1 MGGSFGVL
9 ASYSGR
15 SLYTFRFAM
24 KDVSRCFPL
33 CLRVLLSLVF
43 ATVATASDDSPE
55 RATSEI
61 LFLDAGVKKPEIL
74 LSGIRENVE
83 VVSLDRD
90 RDGVSQIAAA
100 LNGRL
105 DLAAIHIVSHGEVG
119 KLHLGSATLTESRLI
134 EYSTDLSIIR
144 GALSPEGDVLFYG
157 CDLASGSV
165 GESFVHSFAQ
175 RVAVDVAASSNATG
189 SPLLGGDW
197 DLETRIG
204 QVEADLAFNDTAR
217 AAYDVET
224 LGFTQGQFLTGSA
237 NTNNYGSLAIGPGGT
252 VYGAWQY
259 AVFPDTGNIRFATWN
274 GAGWTEIPGSALT
287 GTIVASQL
295 TGLDLVNQLGTDAM
309 KIDSNGDIHVA
320 LHISET
326 AGGSGSQRGVGYGFF
341 DTSTQTWAFRRIYI
355 FQLSNGFRNPG
366 NGEAVMLLDGS
377 ENPHIVFGWS
387 DATDPDN
394 YDIVH
399 AFDNGSGWNVTGTTN
414 ALDGTTVDT
423 VTGGAEISGIDA
435 AFDSAGN
442 IHVSYVREDADQIS
456 GDVWYVKR
464 TGTSWGTPAEVADT
478 NDVYITSIAI
488 DSNDKVHIAYA
499 QETIA
504 DQESTFKIT
513 SDVSGSFATIS
524 AGSVTAPANTDFFQ
538 RMFSVNI
545 SINASDQRVLS
556 GSWGAYDVDFNRLA
570 EAVVVSSETAP
581 GTFVVE
587 DGLVG
592 SASSGSFYI
601 NHAMILEDDNTVT
614 ILQGGRDDDFTTGNL
629 QYANGVP
636 DALSVT
642 PEMPAAGAALSVN
655 VSGSQAT
662 FDIYLENL
670 GDVELD
676 TLSLPLNLAAAL
688 GSGNYSVTSA
698 PSFIDDPG
706 TITLNAGFNGSGTTQ
721 LLSSGTLAA
730 GDTAQIRLVVTVNNV
745 QDLGSGLGVYS
756 SQVTFSGVSPESTTV
771 SDLSDNGTD
780 PDPNGNGDANEAGE
794 NDATMF
800 TVVADP
806 VIGVAKD
813 ASVSGQTVTIDFYL
827 ENFGNVELQSLSLV
841 DDLDS
846 VFGAGSYTVT
856 SGPTLIDDPGTI
868 TLNGGFDGSGTTQLI
883 TSGTLSVNDTAQI
896 RIVVETAELQDAG
909 SGLGIYSNQVTAS
922 GQGPGIPPDSD
933 LSDSGTDPDPD
944 GDGNPDE
951 AGENDATSITVAE
964 QPVIGVAKDVSIT
977 GRTATIDFY
986 LENFGNVT
994 LSQVSL
1000 PVDLDTTFGA
1010 GNYSITS
1017 PPSLI
1022 DDPGTLTLNGSFNGG
1037 GTTDI
1042 FVPGS
1047 STLAFADTAQIRV
1060 VVEVITVTDQGS
1072 GLGIYDCQV
1081 TAAAQSPD
1089 GTMTS
1094 DLSDSGTDPDPNGN
1108 GDPTDAGEDDASS
1121 VTLRGSIG
1129 DLVWDDMDGDG
1140 MRDAGEPGLAGVTV
1154 FLDQNQNGT
1163 LDGGEPF
1170 AATNSTGG
1178 YEFTDLAAATYYVRV
1193 DVTSLPAGFM
1203 LTSGANPQV
1212 VSLFAGEQDDT
1223 IDFAFSLPE
1232 TPSLEVTTTGDVVNA
1247 FDEETSVREAL
1258 EYAATLM
1265 GGQEVT
1271 FDPALFAGGAATF
1284 PIATELQITS
1294 SVTITGPGADLAI
1307 FDGGSVSNVFAVD
1320 DSTGTV
1326 QRVVLSS
1333 IAIQNGDGASRS
1345 DGGAITNVED
1355 LILIGVEIS
1364 NCTSSAA
1371 IAGIYSTGP
1380 LSIFNSLL
1388 ANNSG
1393 LDYGGIFQAGTENL
1407 TIVNSTLSGNSGI
1420 GVGLADTS
1428 TMLLS
1433 NTTITANTG
1442 SSAVLL
1448 TSGVSLTINNSIV
1461 AGNNSGDIDGAATA
1475 TVVSNGANFIGDPQ
1489 GVAAFSSDA
1498 SFASTGTVIGD
1509 VLDPTLS
1516 DNGGPTMTHALVPG
1530 SPAIDSGLDADLVDD
1545 VLDLDG
1551 DMDTLEPQPFDQRG
1565 VGFERVIM
1573 GDPASGVATV
1583 DMGAFELF
1591 APPTFDAG
1599 LFSVASTAGPVDLLD
1614 LSGATPDDGMFFGPG
1629 VSGSIFDP
1637 SSLAPGQYV
1646 ISYTIT
1652 DEFGVKN
1659 VNSFTIELFRG
1670 QYRPD
1675 LRYGLRGNARRHD
1688 GDNQYGGGQ
1697 SLQIETRQPRNVFF
1711 LSAENDGNVPDS
1723 LRTKARGIAKR
1734 DLNVRII
1741 EKGGDGNVTGAIL
1754 RGGHVSALRGG
1765 AFTRYKVIMKIKDRI
1780 RSRNFASRWICSS
1793 ESSRSAR
1800 DKNRVLIQYKSP
1812 FERPES
1818 L

>member
-1 MGGSFGVL
+1 
-9 ASYSGR
+9 
-15 SLYTFRFAM
+15 M
-24 KDVSRCFPL
+24 KDLLRCFAGY
-33 CLRVLLSLVF
+33 CYVLTLF
-43 ATVATASDDSPE
+43 AFYTTASAAD
-55 RATSEI
+55 TSETRLSKEI
-61 LFLDAGVKKPEIL
+61 LFVDAGVKDPEIL
-74 LSGIRENVE
+74 LSGVREDVE
-83 VVSLDRD
+83 VVVLNKD
-90 RDGVSQIAAA
+90 RDGISQIADT
-100 LNGRL
+100 LQDQSGY
-105 DLAAIHIVSHGEVG
+105 AAIHLLSHAEGG
-119 KLHLGSATLTESRLI
+119 QLHLGNAAITEAGLADYAM
-134 EYSTDLSIIR
+134 ELSMIR
-144 GALSPEGDVLFYG
+144 EALSPGGDVLLYG
-157 CDLASGSV
+157 CDLAAGTV
-165 GESFVHSFAQ
+165 GQEFILSFAE
-175 RVAVDVAASSNATG
+175 RVAADVAASNDATG
-189 SPLLGGDW
+189 VELLGGDW
-197 DLETRIG
+197 DLETAVG
-204 QVEADLAFNDTAR
+204 KVEAELAFNEGAR
-217 AAYDVET
+217 AAYVVDT
-224 LGFTQGQFLTGSA
+224 LGFIDGQFLTGTA
-237 NTNNYGSLAIGPGGT
+237 DTNNNASITIAPDGT
-252 VYGAWQY
+252 VYGVWEYSAGS
-259 AVFPDTGNIRFATWN
+259 DSGNMLFATWN
-274 GAGWTEIPGSALT
+274 GSSWTEIPGSGLT
-287 GTIVASQL
+287 GSIVAMQL
-295 TGLDLVNQLGTDAM
+295 SNLGKINQIGVNGVQFDT
-309 KIDSNGDIHVA
+309 NGDIHLAIHVA
-320 LHISET
+320 ET
-326 AGGSGSQRGVGYGFF
+326 AGGSSSERGIAYGFF
-341 DTSTQTWAFRRIYI
+341 DASAETWSFRRIYI
-355 FQLSNGFRNPG
+355 FTHPNGFLAVA
-366 NGEAVMLLDGS
+366 NGESVMLLDSS
-377 ENPHIVFGWS
+377 ENPHMIFVWS
-387 DATDPDN
+387 DATDPDSYN
-394 YDIVH
+394 IVH
-399 AFDNGSGWNVTGTTN
+399 AFDNGMGWNVSGTTN
-414 ALDGTTVDT
+414 AFDGTTVDT
-423 VTGGAEISGIDA
+423 ISGGSSISGIDGA
-435 AFDSAGN
+435 VDSAGN
-442 IHVSYVREDADQIS
+442 VHVSYVKEDPDLIS

-464 TGTSWGTPAEVADT
+464 TGTTWGAPTEVADT
-478 NDVYITSIAI
+478 NDVYVTSLAV

-499 QETIA
+499 QQTIPFE
-504 DQESTFKIT
+504 QSTVRIT
-513 SDVSGSFATIS
+513 SDAGGSFANSMVGSIS
-524 AGSVTAPANTDFFQ
+524 APSGTDFFEQ
-538 RMFSVNI
+538 VIVVNI
-545 SINASDQRVLS
+545 AINASDQRVVS
-556 GSWGAYDVDFNRLA
+556 GQYSAFDDMANRLE
-570 EAVVVSSETAP
+570 EAVVVFSETTP
-581 GTFVVE
+581 GTFVAE
-587 DGLVG
+587 NALVG
-592 SASSGSFYI
+592 NSSQGNFFTD
-601 NHAMILEDDNTVT
+601 HCMALEDDNTVT
-614 ILQGGRDDDFTTGNL
+614 ILQGTRNDAFNSGQL
-629 QYANGVP
+629 QFATGVP

-676 TLSLPLNLAAAL
+676 TLSLPLNLDVVL
-688 GSGNYSVTSA
+688 GSGNYSVTSV

-706 TITLNAGFNGSGTTQ
+706 TITLNAGFNGSDTTQ

-730 GDTAQIRLVVTVNNV
+730 GDTAQIRLVVTVENV
-745 QDLGSGLGVYS
+745 EDVGTGFGSYS
-756 SQVTFSGVSPESTTV
+756 SQVTFSGDSPENTTV
-771 SDLSDNGTD
+771 TDPSDNGTD

-846 VFGAGSYTVT
+846 VFGAGNYTVT
-856 SGPTLIDDPGTI
+856 SGPSLIDDPGTI

-883 TSGTLSVNDTAQI
+883 TSGTLSVNETAQI
-896 RIVVETAELQDAG
+896 RIVVETAALQDTG

-1000 PVDLDTTFGA
+1000 PVDLDATFGA

-1022 DDPGTLTLNGSFNGG
+1022 DDPGTLMLNGSFNGG
-1037 GTTDI
+1037 GMTDI

-1060 VVEVITVTDQGS
+1060 VVEVTTVTDQGS

-1094 DLSDSGTDPDPNGN
+1094 DLSDSGSDPDPNGN
-1108 GDPTDAGEDDASS
+1108 GDPTDASEDDPSS

-1154 FLDQNQNGT
+1154 FLDQNQNDT

-1178 YEFTDLAAATYYVRV
+1178 YEFTDLAAGTYYVRV
-1193 DVTSLPAGFM
+1193 DVTTLPAGFV

-1232 TPSLEVTTTGDVVNA
+1232 MPSLEVTTTGDVVNA

-1326 QRVVLSS
+1326 QKVVLSS
-1333 IAIQNGDGASRS
+1333 IAIQNGEGASRS

-1364 NCTSSAA
+1364 DCTSSAA

-1433 NTTITANTG
+1433 NTTITGNTG
-1442 SSAVLL
+1442 SSAVVL
-1448 TSGVSLTINNSIV
+1448 TSGVSLTIDNSIV

-1489 GVAAFSSDA
+1489 GEPDFSSDA

-1516 DNGGPTMTHALVPG
+1516 DNGGPTRTHALVPG
-1530 SPAIDSGLDADLVDD
+1530 SPAIDAGLDADLVDD

-1599 LFSVASTAGPVDLLD
+1599 LFSVASTAGPIDLLD
-1614 LSGATPDDGMFFGPG
+1614 LTGATPDDGMFFGPG
-1629 VSGSIFDP
+1629 VSGSTFDP

-1670 QYRPD
+1670 SYRPD

-1688 GDNQYGGGQ
+1688 GDNRYGGGQ
-1697 SLQIETRQPRNVFF
+1697 SLNIETRQPRNVFF

-1734 DLNVRII
+1734 DLNVRIV
-1741 EKGGDGNVTGAIL
+1741 EKGGDGNVTGAFL
-1754 RGGHVSALRGG
+1754 RGGHVSELRGG